1 MSRSSRPTLLEGA
14 RQSVIPRKRNSDV
27 ALTELSDSDSDA
39 PRPKKPRLD
48 LQHKHPLLAVNPNL
62 PPYVTTQRAIVVPNP
77 PVMTAPTASLG
88 PEMPQRTPVRGPFP
102 PQDPVQS
109 INDLL
114 SERAQAAATLSQLR
128 ASLSTEPDIDRN
140 SASDYIN
147 AWQQR
152 LSIVDNQIAEVQ
164 MAAAPEGFAVS
175 PNPHPPFLVPSSA
188 YTGVTPES
196 APPETTHDAH
206 PGYVENEGEASGAD
220 NDQSNGHPSLP
231 MSNQAISIAGSSQ
244 PAKYVG
250 ATECLQYYLT
260 LPIVCR
266 NFFKTAIE
274 TFLTLMLPFKR
285 VSRGSDC
292 VI

>member
-1 MSRSSRPTLLEGA
+1 MSHSSRPTLLEGA
-14 RQSVIPRKRNSDV
+14 RQSVITRKRNIDV

-62 PPYVTTQRAIVVPNP
+62 PPYVTKQQAIVVPNP
-77 PVMTAPTASLG
+77 PIMTAPAASPG
-88 PEMPQRTPVRGPFP
+88 SEMPQRTPVRGPFP
-102 PQDPVQS
+102 SQGPVQS

-114 SERAQAAATLSQLR
+114 SERARAAATLSQLR
-128 ASLSTEPDIDRN
+128 ASLSTEPDRDL
-140 SASDYIN
+140 SSDYIN

-152 LSIVDNQIAEVQ
+152 LFMLDNQIAEVQ
-164 MAAAPEGFAVS
+164 MAATLEEFTVS
-175 PNPHPPFLVPSSA
+175 PNPHPPLFVPSSA
-188 YTGVTPES
+188 YANVTPEL

-206 PGYVENEGEASGAD
+206 PGYGENEGEASGAD
-220 NDQSNGHPSLP
+220 NNQSNGHPSLP

-244 PAKYVG
+244 PAEYVG

-260 LPIVCR
+260 LPIVCK
-266 NFFKTAIE
+266 NSFKTAIE

-285 VSRGSDC
+285 VSKSSGC